1 MFGWLF
7 GGSKAADKTV
17 DSISNGIDKMF
28 YTDEEKADANKEA
41 FKLFIEYQK
50 ATQPQNLARRLIA
63 LIIIGLFAL
72 LTLIVVVAWP
82 LNPDYSDFILGVLS
96 RNVLPLAVVV
106 VSFYFYKRIKDNG

>member
-7 GGSKAADKTV
+7 GGSDAADQTV
-17 DSISNGIDKMF
+17 DSVSSGIDKMF

-63 LIIIGLFAL
+63 LIVVGLFSL
-72 LTLIVVVAWP
+72 LTLVSVISWP
-82 LNPDYSDFILGVLS
+82 FNMEFSEFTQDILAQ
-96 RNVLPLAVVV
+96 NVLPLTVVV
-106 VSFYFYKRIKDNG
+106 ISFYFYKRIKS